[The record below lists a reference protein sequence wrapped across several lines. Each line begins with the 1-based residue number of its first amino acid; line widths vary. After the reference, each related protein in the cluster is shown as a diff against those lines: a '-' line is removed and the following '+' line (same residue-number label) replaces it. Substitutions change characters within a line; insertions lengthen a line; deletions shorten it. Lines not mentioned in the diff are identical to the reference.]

1 MTKKS
6 GEHHW
11 TGNPYRRPNSPFW
24 HIVYDD
30 EAGVTRRRSTKTGDL
45 RIARNV
51 LADQLREVELK
62 KIGVVDHFAETRK
75 KPLADLVNDFKAH
88 LEAEGRTAVYVKAV
102 IRQIR
107 SYMAFAV
114 PPTIQSIHVPDV
126 ERFLEQ
132 TQQKHSTKTRDNYAG
147 ALRCF
152 GRWLERSGRW
162 DTDPFRTIRVKT
174 PKRDKHRTYKRHSF
188 RFEEAERLV
197 DAAWARFEAEKA
209 QGGGCPSW
217 PDYDEIVR
225 DRQVLFWF
233 ALTTG
238 FRVAECA
245 AILWEDLTLDATAP
259 GVRLSGAFTKNGN
272 DARVPLQPFVAQA
285 LKEMR
290 TRRSKAAVRRGNPVV
305 TETDAVFK
313 VPRTIAEIVRKDAA
327 FAGLIP
333 QKSPTSKRV
342 DFHALR
348 KSCARILIE
357 LNVHPKVI
365 QQVLRH
371 SDIRLT
377 MDLYGELGEDDLFRE
392 LPGKFPVPRLFAGT
406 RESAPPAATA
416 TA

>member
-6 GEHHW
+6 AEHHW
-11 TGNPYRRPNSPFW
+11 TGNPYRRPNSPYW

-51 LADQLREVELK
+51 LADQLREIELK

-75 KPLADLVNDFKAH
+75 KPFAHLVNEFKAH
-88 LEAEGRTAVYVKAV
+88 LEAEGRTEVYVKAV

-107 SYMAFAV
+107 GYMAFAV
-114 PPTIQSIHVPDV
+114 PPTIPNIHVPDV

-132 TQQKHSTKTRDNYAG
+132 VQQEHSTKTRDNYAG
-147 ALRCF
+147 ALRSF

-162 DTDPFRTIRVKT
+162 DTDPFRTVRTRT
-174 PKRDKHRTYKRHSF
+174 PKRDKHRTFKRHSF

-197 DAAWARFEAEKA
+197 DAAWARYEAEKA
-209 QGGGCPSW
+209 QGEGGCPFW
-217 PDYDEIVR
+217 PGYDDIVR
-225 DRQVLFWF
+225 DRQALYWF

-245 AILWEDLTLDATAP
+245 AVLWEDVTLEEGAP
-259 GVRLSGAFTKNGN
+259 AVRLAGEFTKNGN

-285 LKEMR
+285 LREMR
-290 TRRSKAAVRRGNPVV
+290 ARRSRAAVRRGDLVV

-392 LPGKFPVPRLFAGT
+392 LPGKFPVPRLFA
-406 RESAPPAATA
+406 ESSHAAGGAATA
-416 TA
+416 